1 MLTDIIGAVIGS
13 KIDQKDGDSG
23 VKGAVLGYFAPRVVG
38 TFIKVSV
45 LAAVGYGV
53 VKAAQS
59 FAADDGE
66 KWF

>member
-23 VKGAVLGYFAPRVVG
+23 VKGAVLGYFAPRLVG
-38 TFIKVSV
+38 TVIKVGV

-53 VKAAQS
+53 VKAAQVLT
-59 FAADDGE
+59 ADDGD

>member
-1 MLTDIIGAVIGS
+1 MLTDIIGAFIGS

-23 VKGAVLGYFAPRVVG
+23 VKGAILGYFAPRVVG
-38 TFIKVSV
+38 TVIKIGV

-53 VKAAQS
+53 VKAAQVLT
-59 FAADDGE
+59 ADDGE